1 MLEVGPAVKITI
13 HINEDTSSH
22 RDFLH
27 NEILAFLYEHGVS
40 GATILKPFAGFG
52 SHHHLHTSGAGSAEG
67 EHLPV
72 RIEFIEKQAKIDAL
86 LPELFEL
93 VTDGLIEAK
102 QTTILKVA
110 RPQNTKPSRH

>member
-13 HINEDTSSH
+13 HINQDTSS
-22 RDFLH
+22 RKDFLH

-52 SHHHLHTSGAGSAEG
+52 SHHHLHTSGAGSVEG

-72 RIEFIEKQAKIDAL
+72 RIEFIEKQGKIDAL
-86 LPELFEL
+86 LPELHEL
-93 VTDGLIEAK
+93 VTDGLIEAQ
-102 QTTILKVA
+102 QTVILKVA
-110 RPQNTKPSRH
+110 GPRESKPSRP